1 MTDDRKEQFTPGPWE
16 VAETD
21 DGLRIC
27 GDDRTMIVGSVQGRK
42 DNVGG
47 ANAALI
53 AATPEMYDWQD
64 DALEVMRCILQ
75 DQYTPYSIRKELE
88 PLIERG
94 EAIQK
99 KARGEK

>member
-1 MTDDRKEQFTPGPWE
+1 MTERVEKFTPGPWKLDGCE
-16 VAETD
+16 VQIPQMN
-21 DGLRIC
+21 GRLP
-27 GDDRTMIVGSVQGRK
+27 TMEERL
-42 DNVGG
+42 

>member
-1 MTDDRKEQFTPGPWE
+1 MTDERKEQFTPGPWRAHRMR
-16 VAETD
+16 VY
-21 DGLRIC
+21 LP
-27 GDDRTMIVGSVQGRK
+27 DRRNPLNVSFTEHTV
-42 DNVGG
+42 DNAC

-53 AATPEMYDWQD
+53 AAAPEMYDWQD

-99 KARGEK
+99 KAQNEQ